1 MLLILTSEH
10 NLSVFGPCV
19 TIHSILI
26 SFIENVIFENLSHRC
41 AVVCM
46 NVRSIEI

>member
-10 NLSVFGPCV
+10 ILSIFGPFV

-26 SFIENVIFENLSHRC
+26 SFIGNVIFENLSHRC